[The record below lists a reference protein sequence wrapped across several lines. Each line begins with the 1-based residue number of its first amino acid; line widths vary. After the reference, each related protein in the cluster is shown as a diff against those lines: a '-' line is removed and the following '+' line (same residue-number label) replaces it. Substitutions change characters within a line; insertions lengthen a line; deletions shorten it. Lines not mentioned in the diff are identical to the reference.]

1 MARYFVGDLQGCVKQ
16 LDLLLEAV
24 AFDPKFDELWCVGD
38 LVARGPDSL
47 ACLERLESLGDAVKC
62 VLGNHDISLMAVL
75 SGVRQPHPSDKLE
88 AILALPT
95 ALQQH
100 WLAFLIKQPLLRVA
114 DDSVM
119 THAGIY
125 PQWSLQQA
133 QELAEDVSTSMQRA
147 WRTQRL
153 GPWLTTMFGN
163 QPTQWSWQLPRPD
176 RIRFV
181 INALT
186 RMRFLDAQHA
196 LNLKVKTA
204 PNDDSEAQGLRPWF
218 DFWQPS
224 STTLI
229 FGHWAALQGQTGR
242 DDVIGLD
249 TGCVWG
255 EYLTLMRW
263 PDGQRWQAQGTTVT
277 KYSP

>member
-16 LDLLLEAV
+16 LDRLLDAI
-24 AFDPKFDELWCVGD
+24 AFDAKFDELWCVGD

-47 ACLERLESLGDAVKC
+47 ACLERLEALGDAAKC

-75 SGVRQPHPSDKLE
+75 TGVRKPNPNDHLD
-88 AILALPT
+88 AILNLPK
-95 ALQQH
+95 AAQQR
-100 WLAFLIKQPLLRVA
+100 WIEFLIQQPLLRQA
-114 DDSVM
+114 DDVVM

-125 PQWSLQQA
+125 PKWSITEA
-133 QELAEDVSTSMQRA
+133 QELATDVSDSMQRA

-163 QPTQWSWQLPRPD
+163 EPTTWSWQLPRPE

-186 RMRFLDAQHA
+186 RMRFLDSQQA

-204 PNDDSEAQGLRPWF
+204 PSAATSAAGLTPWF
-218 DFWQPS
+218 DFWQPTA
-224 STTLI
+224 TTLV

-242 DDVIGLD
+242 DDVLGLD

-255 EYLTLMRW
+255 EYLTLLRW
-263 PDGQRWQAQGTTVT
+263 PDGQRWQAKGEEVF
-277 KYSP
+277 KR